1 MTLHERLKKY
11 GRFDSNEDG
20 HLDQSEMDLAKTALD
35 MELAEE
41 KSDAHRRMAQASL
54 AALLIFTFLLFTPF
68 VSTERINAIS
78 ELATMFYLASASIVG
93 GYMGVSTWMSRR

>member
-1 MTLHERLKKY
+1 MTLEDRLNKY
-11 GRFDSNEDG
+11 GN
-20 HLDQSEMDLAKTALD
+20 LDQNKDGTIDDSELDHAKAILD

-68 VSTERINAIS
+68 VSVERITAIS
-78 ELATMFYLASASIVG
+78 ELASMFYLASASIIG

>member
-1 MTLHERLKKY
+1 MTLEDRLNKY
-11 GRFDSNEDG
+11 GN
-20 HLDQSEMDLAKTALD
+20 LDQNKDGTIDGSELDHAKAILD

-68 VSTERINAIS
+68 VSVERITAIS
-78 ELATMFYLASASIVG
+78 ELASMFYLASASIIG